1 MSDWRDSARCVGT
14 DPEMWFVATPGQR
27 ASNRDREDHAASVLL
42 MRAICAACPV
52 IAPCLEEA
60 LRRDEHGFWGG
71 LTEAERAQIRGRK
84 ARVGNKAADPRLEQA
99 MAEVREARRGRVA

>member
-1 MSDWRDSARCVGT
+1 
-14 DPEMWFVATPGQR
+14 
-27 ASNRDREDHAASVLL
+27 

-52 IAPCLEEA
+52 IAHCLEEA

-99 MAEVREARRGRVA
+99 MAEAREARRGRGA

>member
-1 MSDWRDSARCVGT
+1 MSDWRDSARCLNT

-60 LRRDEHGFWGG
+60 LRLNAEGFWGG

-84 ARVGNKAADPRLEQA
+84 ARVGNKAADPLLEQA
-99 MAEVREARRGRVA
+99 MAEAREARRGRVE

>member
-1 MSDWRDSARCVGT
+1 MSTWCDDARCLNT
-14 DPEMWFVATPGQR
+14 APEMWFVATPGPR

-42 MRAICAACPV
+42 MRASCAACPV

-84 ARVGNKAADPRLEQA
+84 ARVGNKAASPALEQA
-99 MAEVREARRGRVA
+99 MAEAREARRGRVA

>member
-1 MSDWRDSARCVGT
+1 MSDWRDSARCIGT
-14 DPEMWFVATPGQR
+14 DPEQWFVATPGQR

-60 LRRDEHGFWGG
+60 LRLNAEGFWGG
-71 LTEAERAQIRGRK
+71 LTADERRALDDRTLTLSELAG
-84 ARVGNKAADPRLEQA
+84 LS
-99 MAEVREARRGRVA
+99 